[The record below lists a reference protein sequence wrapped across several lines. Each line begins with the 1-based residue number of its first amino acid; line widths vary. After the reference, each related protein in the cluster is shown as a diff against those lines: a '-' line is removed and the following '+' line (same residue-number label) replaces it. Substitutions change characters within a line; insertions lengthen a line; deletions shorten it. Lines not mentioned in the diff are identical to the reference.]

1 VNREWRKS
9 SFSDHN
15 GSCVEVLGDLAML
28 RDGKDPAWRKA
39 TFSGAQND
47 CVEVYRHLN
56 ELRDTKQRSGPTL
69 RVDVARLA
77 AYVRATA

>member
-15 GSCVEVLGDLAML
+15 GSCVE
-28 RDGKDPAWRKA
+28 
-39 TFSGAQND
+39 
-47 CVEVYRHLN
+47 EYRALN
-56 ELRDTKQRSGPTL
+56 ALRDTKQRSGPTL